1 MNIDAF
7 LYLVLFI
14 VLVLPRTYSLHQTQH
29 ESMGGPLRRGA
40 EEKEDELSQRDQIDS
55 EKELTAVKR

>member
-1 MNIDAF
+1 MFF

-14 VLVLPRTYSLHQTQH
+14 VLVIPRNSLHQTQH

-55 EKELTAVKR
+55 DKELTAVKR